1 MKKVVQDLTS
11 GGIDWQREKWQ
22 SGLGSKFI
30 HQGEKNAAKYADE
43 VIVLSKGVQDYFK
56 ETYGR
61 ETHFI
66 PNGVN
71 RPQIREAKLITDHF
85 GLEKDS
91 YILFLGRLVPEKG
104 IRYLVEAFKNV
115 KTDKKL
121 VIAGGS
127 SDRDSFMEGLMELA
141 KGDDRVLFT
150 GFVQGA
156 MLDELYS
163 NAYIYT
169 LPSDLEGIQNS
180 IDREELYVLADG
192 DEVAACVIAND
203 EKVDGYSDAPWQI
216 DSDEVIVLHVL
227 AVHPDRRRKGLAQ
240 RLVENVIE
248 QARNAGKKA
257 LRLDVIENNTS
268 AEKLYQE
275 LGFRYIQTKTLY
287 YDVVGEMTFKLYELV
302 L

>member
-1 MKKVVQDLTS
+1 MIFRKAEKEDFYKIRSLYWNL
-11 GGIDWQREKWQ
+11 IDQ
-22 SGLGSKFI
+22 
-30 HQGEKNAAKYADE
+30 
-43 VIVLSKGVQDYFK
+43 
-56 ETYGR
+56 
-61 ETHFI
+61 
-66 PNGVN
+66 
-71 RPQIREAKLITDHF
+71 
-85 GLEKDS
+85 EKDDPS
-91 YILFLGRLVPEKG
+91 FPQWKKG
-104 IRYLVEAFKNV
+104 IH
-115 KTDKKL
+115 
-121 VIAGGS
+121 
-127 SDRDSFMEGLMELA
+127 
-141 KGDDRVLFT
+141 
-150 GFVQGA
+150 
-156 MLDELYS
+156 
-163 NAYIYT
+163 
-169 LPSDLEGIQNS
+169 PSDEMIQAS
-180 IDREELYVLADG
+180 IDKGELYVLADG
-192 DEVAACVIAND
+192 EEIAACVIAND

>member
-1 MKKVVQDLTS
+1 MGTKASK
-11 GGIDWQREKWQ
+11 EKR
-22 SGLGSKFI
+22 K
-30 HQGEKNAAKYADE
+30 
-43 VIVLSKGVQDYFK
+43 
-56 ETYGR
+56 
-61 ETHFI
+61 
-66 PNGVN
+66 
-71 RPQIREAKLITDHF
+71 
-85 GLEKDS
+85 
-91 YILFLGRLVPEKG
+91 
-104 IRYLVEAFKNV
+104 
-115 KTDKKL
+115 
-121 VIAGGS
+121 
-127 SDRDSFMEGLMELA
+127 
-141 KGDDRVLFT
+141 
-150 GFVQGA
+150 
-156 MLDELYS
+156 
-163 NAYIYT
+163 
-169 LPSDLEGIQNS
+169 
-180 IDREELYVLADG
+180 
-192 DEVAACVIAND
+192 AND